1 MTMIR
6 LLFVLI
12 GVVGFVIGIRRAT
25 SGTQSPLR
33 TGNYRAAGAA
43 LASGLLLALGGFVL
57 AVLGLSWSLPV
68 TLGATVVGGLATAA
82 GGRALFHDIWRQV
95 SGG

>member
-1 MTMIR
+1 VLR

-12 GVVGFVIGIRRAT
+12 GIVGLVVGLRRAT

-33 TGNYRAAGAA
+33 TGNYKGAGAA
-43 LASGLLLALGGFVL
+43 LASGLLIALGGFVL
-57 AVLGLSWSLPV
+57 AVLGLSWSLWV
-68 TLGATVVGGLATAA
+68 TLGGAVVGSLATVA
-82 GGRALFHDIWRQV
+82 GGRVLFRDIQRQV

>member
-1 MTMIR
+1 LIR

-12 GVVGFVIGIRRAT
+12 GIVGLVVGIRRAT

-33 TGNYRAAGAA
+33 SGNYKGAGAA
-43 LASGLLLALGGFVL
+43 LASGLLIALGGFVL
-57 AVLGLSWSLPV
+57 TVLGLSWSLWA
-68 TLGATVVGGLATAA
+68 TLVGALVGGLAAAA
-82 GGRALFHDIWRQV
+82 GGRALFRDIRRQV

>member
-1 MTMIR
+1 LIR

-12 GVVGFVIGIRRAT
+12 GIVGLVVGIRRAT

-33 TGNYRAAGAA
+33 SGNYKGAGAA
-43 LASGLLLALGGFVL
+43 LASGLLIALGGFVL
-57 AVLGLSWSLPV
+57 AVLGLSWSLWI
-68 TLGATVVGGLATAA
+68 TLGGVVVGGLATAA
-82 GGRALFHDIWRQV
+82 GGRALYRDIRRQV

>member
-1 MTMIR
+1 MIR

-12 GVVGFVIGIRRAT
+12 GIVGLVIGIRRAT

-33 TGNYRAAGAA
+33 SGNYKSAGAA
-43 LASGLLLALGGFVL
+43 LASGLLIALGGFVL
-57 AVLGLSWSLPV
+57 AVLGLSWSLWI
-68 TLGATVVGGLATAA
+68 TLGGAVIGGVATAA
-82 GGRALFHDIWRQV
+82 GGRALFRDIQRQV